1 MLLTASNQVVGLR
14 EILDESSDDDDDGMQ
29 EDVRVPT
36 HRHQLFEGVCAP
48 LFSPKPHGVGWTT
61 SDILTDDLKVKLFD
75 IYRERVDSIFK
86 IGHLPSIRQLLV
98 QEEAEANGE
107 SLKALE
113 NAIYFMTI
121 CSLFDSE
128 CMQYFQ
134 LDKESCIQ
142 MARQDTE
149 LCLIAA
155 ELLSSTDISVLQAF
169 VIYLVSTRTQS
180 LAQKVPHILLIK
192 FTMCQWLCF
201 EK

>member
-14 EILDESSDDDDDGMQ
+14 EILDESSDDNDGTQ

-36 HRHQLFEGVCAP
+36 HRHQLFEGVPAP
-48 LFSPKPHGVGWTT
+48 LFSPKHHGVGWTT
-61 SDILTDDLKVKLFD
+61 SDILTNDLKVRLFD

-86 IGHLPSIRQLLV
+86 IGHWPSIRQLLL

-149 LCLIAA
+149 LCLTAA
-155 ELLSSTDISVLQAF
+155 DLLSSTDISILQAF
-169 VIYLVSTRTQS
+169 VIYLVSTHTQS
-180 LAQKVPHILLIK
+180 LAQKLLHILLVK
-192 FTMCQWLCF
+192 FTVYQWLRS
-201 EK
+201 

>member
-1 MLLTASNQVVGLR
+1 MITELLLTASNQVVGLR
-14 EILDESSDDDDDGMQ
+14 EILDESSNDEQDGMQ
-29 EDVRVPT
+29 EVVRVPT
-36 HRHQLFEGVCAP
+36 HSPQLFQGVHAP
-48 LFSPKPHGVGWTT
+48 LFSELHGGGWTT
-61 SDILTDDLKVKLFD
+61 SDILTKDLKAKLLD

-86 IGHLPSIRQLLV
+86 IGHWPSIRKLLV
-98 QEEAEANGE
+98 RREAEANGE

-149 LCLIAA
+149 LCLTAA
-155 ELLSSTDISVLQAF
+155 DLLSSTDISVLQAF
-169 VIYLVSTRTQS
+169 VIYLVSSRT
-180 LAQKVPHILLIK
+180 
-192 FTMCQWLCF
+192 
-201 EK
+201 